1 MNPNANTPRYLGA
14 AFLGVILTSLVSG
27 VATSAAT
34 GSGGVSSI
42 LQSVSNNAG
51 TMRIAVLA
59 GMLNAAGILILAT
72 LLYVVL
78 RGQGRTMAL
87 VALLCW
93 VGESF
98 FYALNQ
104 IAATG
109 LITLGN
115 DFTKAG
121 MPDHSFYQTLGTF
134 LYNDVYK
141 LGGIILMFFYCA
153 GGLLYYYLFFK
164 SGFVPRWLSGYGLAA
179 VTLGLVGAGVEFLG
193 TDLGLMPF
201 IAVGPFELIIGSLLL
216 FRGIK
221 RWSPVHASLLEV
233 GEAA

>member
-1 MNPNANTPRYLGA
+1 MNPNAKTPRYLGA
-14 AFLGVILTSLVSG
+14 AFLGVVLTSLVSG

-42 LQSVSNNAG
+42 LLSVSNNAG

-78 RGQGRTMAL
+78 RGQGRTLAL

-104 IAATG
+104 VAATG
-109 LITLGN
+109 LITLGT

-121 MPDHSFYQTLGTF
+121 MPDNSFYQTLGTF
-134 LYNDVYK
+134 LYHDVYR
-141 LGGIILMFFYCA
+141 LGGNILMFFYCA
-153 GGLLYYYLFFK
+153 GGVLFYYLFFK
-164 SGFVPRWLSGYGLAA
+164 ARFVPRWLSGYGLAA
-179 VTLGLVGAGVEFLG
+179 VSLGLVGAGAQLLG
-193 TDLGLMPF
+193 NDLGMLPY
-201 IAVGPFELIIGSLLL
+201 IAIAPFELIIGFLLL
-216 FRGIK
+216 FRGIH
-221 RWSPVHASLLEV
+221 RWSPVPASLLEV